1 MKVAALKAITAFLT
15 SIDDD
20 DVVLKYKGMMEGLLD
35 VVIAVM
41 QQDEQQGQASLESMI
56 ELTQLHGD
64 VWADCLSKL
73 IFVVTQIMK
82 NREFEDATRQSALEL
97 VNTIA
102 ENMSATLRKHQ
113 SDLNEHLF
121 PAIAFMMTEVV
132 HEDDLETWYEEEDT
146 ELQAKNDPASVAA
159 DSLQRLSV
167 FLGEK
172 TTLACTS
179 SLIKAAIDSPNWKEK
194 CMGFVFLGQISEAC
208 KKSFLSN
215 MDDVAKMS
223 VSGFTHENPR
233 VRYEAL
239 QSTGLLLNDLA
250 PKFQSKYHQDLI
262 PVLVNMMNTETKLK
276 MQTQACACMTSLIR
290 GLIDEESAED
300 SEINTSNKK
309 ILVPYA
315 EGIVKSISALFQKSI
330 DSKYQPLQEEVLV
343 TLSSMAAVMDT
354 NFEPFYGN
362 FMPGLKQILKTV
374 KWETQ

>member
-1 MKVAALKAITAFLT
+1 M
-15 SIDDD
+15 
-20 DVVLKYKGMMEGLLD
+20 
-35 VVIAVM
+35 
-41 QQDEQQGQASLESMI
+41 
-56 ELTQLHGD
+56 
-64 VWADCLSKL
+64 
-73 IFVVTQIMK
+73 
-82 NREFEDATRQSALEL
+82 
-97 VNTIA
+97 
-102 ENMSATLRKHQ
+102 
-113 SDLNEHLF
+113 
-121 PAIAFMMTEVV
+121 
-132 HEDDLETWYEEEDT
+132 
-146 ELQAKNDPASVAA
+146 
-159 DSLQRLSV
+159 
-167 FLGEK
+167 
-172 TTLACTS
+172 
-179 SLIKAAIDSPNWKEK
+179 
-194 CMGFVFLGQISEAC
+194 FLGQISEAC

-354 NFEPFYGN
+354 NFEPFYCN

>member
-121 PAIAFMMTEVV
+121 PAIAFMMTCI
-132 HEDDLETWYEEEDT
+132 
-146 ELQAKNDPASVAA
+146 AS
-159 DSLQRLSV
+159 
-167 FLGEK
+167 
-172 TTLACTS
+172 
-179 SLIKAAIDSPNWKEK
+179 P
-194 CMGFVFLGQISEAC
+194 
-208 KKSFLSN
+208 
-215 MDDVAKMS
+215 
-223 VSGFTHENPR
+223 P
-233 VRYEAL
+233 
-239 QSTGLLLNDLA
+239 
-250 PKFQSKYHQDLI
+250 
-262 PVLVNMMNTETKLK
+262 
-276 MQTQACACMTSLIR
+276 
-290 GLIDEESAED
+290 
-300 SEINTSNKK
+300 
-309 ILVPYA
+309 
-315 EGIVKSISALFQKSI
+315 
-330 DSKYQPLQEEVLV
+330 
-343 TLSSMAAVMDT
+343 
-354 NFEPFYGN
+354 
-362 FMPGLKQILKTV
+362 
-374 KWETQ
+374 

>member
-1 MKVAALKAITAFLT
+1 MKVAALKAITCFLT

-20 DVVLKYKGMMEGLLD
+20 DIVLKYKGMMEGLLD

-64 VWADCLSKL
+64 VWTDCLSKL

-82 NREFEDATRQSALEL
+82 NREFEEATRQSALEL
-97 VNTIA
+97 VNTVA
-102 ENMSATLRKHQ
+102 ENMAATLRKHQ

-121 PAIAFMMTEVV
+121 PAMAYMMTEIVN
-132 HEDDLETWYEEEDT
+132 EDDIEAWYAEEDT

-167 FLGEK
+167 YLGEK
-172 TTLACTS
+172 TTLACTTN
-179 SLIKAAIDSPNWKEK
+179 LIKAAIDSPNWKEK
-194 CMGFVFLGQISEAC
+194 CMGFMFLGQISEAC

-239 QSTGLLLNDLA
+239 
-250 PKFQSKYHQDLI
+250 
-262 PVLVNMMNTETKLK
+262 
-276 MQTQACACMTSLIR
+276 
-290 GLIDEESAED
+290 
-300 SEINTSNKK
+300 
-309 ILVPYA
+309 
-315 EGIVKSISALFQKSI
+315 
-330 DSKYQPLQEEVLV
+330 
-343 TLSSMAAVMDT
+343 
-354 NFEPFYGN
+354 
-362 FMPGLKQILKTV
+362 
-374 KWETQ
+374 